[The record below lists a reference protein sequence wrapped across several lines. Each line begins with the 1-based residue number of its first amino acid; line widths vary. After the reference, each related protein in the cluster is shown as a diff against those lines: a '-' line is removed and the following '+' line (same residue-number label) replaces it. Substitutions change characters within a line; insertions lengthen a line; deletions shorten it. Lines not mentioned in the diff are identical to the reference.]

1 MLKRNISRFLYS
13 VRDDI
18 TYLRGGCKKNW
29 SKDRLITNLEIGYQN
44 DQGRPLRI
52 AKPELFT
59 EKLQWYKV
67 NYRHPDMSR
76 IVDKYDFKDY
86 IKQKLGEGY
95 TIPAYG
101 VWDSVKAL
109 EKDWDSLPE
118 EFCLKSTV
126 QSDGRFIKLIHKKS
140 EIDFRE
146 FKKELKKWFNE
157 RFTLINSYCG
167 AYYGCKPRILAEQ
180 YMKQVGDQLYDYKIF
195 CFSGVPHCVYVATNH
210 FETEDYPITF
220 YDLEWNRMDVK
231 YGKHLNEEQDKP
243 YHFKEM
249 IEISKILSKEFPF
262 VRVDFFDTK
271 DKLLMAEL
279 TFYPGGGNTP
289 YDPISFDKELGD
301 LFIFP
306 QVNE

>member
-1 MLKRNISRFLYS
+1 M
-13 VRDDI
+13 
-18 TYLRGGCKKNW
+18 
-29 SKDRLITNLEIGYQN
+29 
-44 DQGRPLRI
+44 
-52 AKPELFT
+52 FT

-95 TIPAYG
+95 TIPIYG

-109 EKDWDSLPE
+109 EKDWESLPE

-140 EIDFRE
+140 EVDFRE
-146 FKKELKKWFNE
+146 LRKELKKWFNE
-157 RFTLINSYCG
+157 RLTLINS
-167 AYYGCKPRILAEQ
+167 YYGCKPRILAEQ
-180 YMKQVGDQLYDYKIF
+180 YVKQVGDQLYDYKIF
-195 CFSGVPHCVYVATNH
+195 CFSGVPHCAYVATNH
-210 FETEDYPITF
+210 FESSEYPITF
-220 YDLEWNRMDVK
+220 YDLEWNRMNVK
-231 YGKHLNEEQDKP
+231 YGKHPNEELDKP

-289 YDPISFDKELGD
+289 YNPISFDKELGD
-301 LFIFP
+301 LFILP
-306 QVNE
+306 QVDE